1 MGYSK
6 SYLKEVTT
14 FVFVF
19 LILNEVFGESVF
31 NVVVSTK
38 STVVFPTKDLF
49 GSGWIW
55 DFWVYPITTGF
66 DSWVCED
73 IPRKEC
79 VSDFFVQCLC

>member
-1 MGYSK
+1 MRNSK
-6 SYLKEVTT
+6 GYLKEVTT

-19 LILNEVFGESVF
+19 LVLNEVFGESFF

-38 STVVFPTKDLF
+38 STVVFSTKDLS

-55 DFWVYPITTGF
+55 DFWVYPLTTGF

-73 IPRKEC
+73 IPR
-79 VSDFFVQCLC
+79 